1 MSDPQPAA
9 VAAAANSDN
18 KKEAK
23 AEPPQEQ
30 EQAEADNDAKVT
42 ASSTAASED
51 SASTPTADP
60 VEEGGGEEE
69 VNNEDDE
76 TAEEWEIQRDH
87 HKAQGDLAFRCG
99 GFKTAIDEYSKAISL
114 DPEYIVAYSNRSA
127 AYLRNSEKSKALKDA
142 TYITSTLD
150 PTFAKGQSRLA
161 AALHALRRFE
171 QAKDAYHAVLALDP
185 NNAAATRGV
194 EECQKELDRIQQH
207 EDEEEEKP
215 KAKKAP
221 EQPQVQPQAEDQ
233 PEEEE
238 EEEDDDGDD
247 LLNDFF
253 ADVEVAAK
261 KKKALSAEED
271 DDQPKATNAV
281 KKDKQVLGTS
291 EAQMERLL
299 KDNHEWRN
307 LNPFYV
313 LQVTAD
319 ATDDDVSRR
328 YKALSLLLHPD
339 KNGGCEQA
347 QLAFDEVKKAK
358 NLLLDPDRGKHT
370 RMLHEEGMKA
380 GEIVWKKA
388 GKKGGNVKKRELQ
401 ETEVM
406 RIFAQVEQ
414 KRREVEQ
421 RERNYEQRERQQED
435 DELAKERKARK
446 FDKQWRDEER
456 VGKRVGNWRDF
467 AVNKKKKV

>member
-9 VAAAANSDN
+9 VASAASDN

-30 EQAEADNDAKVT
+30 AEADNGNSNDAKVT
-42 ASSTAASED
+42 TSSTAASED
-51 SASTPTADP
+51 SASTPTAAPP
-60 VEEGGGEEE
+60 VEGKGEEE
-69 VNNEDDE
+69 AVNDDGE
-76 TAEEWEIQRDH
+76 TAEEEWEIQRDH

-99 GFKTAIDEYSKAISL
+99 GFRTAIDEYSKAISL

-127 AYLRNSEKSKALKDA
+127 AYLKNSEKSKALKDA

-215 KAKKAP
+215 KAKEAP
-221 EQPQVQPQAEDQ
+221 KQVQVQEEDQ

-238 EEEDDDGDD
+238 DDDDGDD

-253 ADVEVAAK
+253 ADVEVATK

-299 KDNHEWRN
+299 KENHEWRN

-401 ETEVM
+401 EKEVM